1 MESTCTGAAE
11 YGAIIY
17 YSHLVPISISLLIGV
32 FALFR
37 SKFSMLSRVFAVFTL
52 FFCLWLAQDIIV
64 WIAQD
69 FDLITFTWASM
80 DYVNI
85 IFTLLAVYFF
95 SILVFGKDLENKWKI
110 LLFIVSLPAWWATI
124 SYQSVIS
131 FDQVNC
137 EAINNAVL
145 SNYKFAVEI
154 LAILYV
160 AVLGIFKLLKHSVV
174 KKKGIAIVSIALIL
188 FMGVFSI
195 TEYIASNTGYYEL
208 NLYGLFVLPLFL
220 FLITYSTTN
229 LSIFDFKQVGTQI
242 LSYVM
247 VILVGS
253 QFFFI
258 EGTSNQI
265 LTTITFILAL
275 SFGVLLVRDSKREIE
290 QRIKIEKLAK
300 DLAITNDR
308 LVDLNRQ
315 KSEFVSFATHQLRA
329 PITAM
334 RGYLSLIKEGDMG
347 EVPEKI
353 GNTLEVVSASVDN
366 LAVVVDD
373 YLNVSRIELRTMKFD
388 FAKSNVSELLNSVII
403 EMKQSIEK
411 AKLSLSVKV
420 NDGQNYF
427 ANMDVDKIRQVFTN
441 VIDNSIKYTKI
452 GGIDISLENKD
463 GKIYFTVKD
472 TGLGISKEEMP
483 KLFNKFTRANNASET
498 NIKGTGLGLYIAK
511 EILLAHH
518 GKIWAESEGEGKG
531 SQFVVEIPESK

>member
-1 MESTCTGAAE
+1 M
-11 YGAIIY
+11 
-17 YSHLVPISISLLIGV
+17 
-32 FALFR
+32 
-37 SKFSMLSRVFAVFTL
+37 FTV
-52 FFCLWLAQDIIV
+52 FFCLWLVQDIVV
-64 WIAQD
+64 WVAQD
-69 FDLITFTWASM
+69 FDLITFVWASM

-95 SILVFGKDLENKWKI
+95 SILVIGKDLARRWKI
-110 LLFIVSLPAWWATI
+110 ILFIISLPAWWATI
-124 SYQSVIS
+124 TYQSVIS

-137 EAINNAVL
+137 EAINNTIL

-154 LAILYV
+154 LAILYF
-160 AVLGIFKLLKHSVV
+160 AIFGIYKLLKGSVI
-174 KKKGIAIVSIALIL
+174 KKKGVAIVSIALIL
-188 FMGVFSI
+188 FLGIFSV

-229 LSIFDFKQVGTQI
+229 LSLFDFKQVGTQI

-347 EVPEKI
+347 EVSQKV
-353 GNTLEVVSASVDN
+353 GDTLGVVSASVDN

-373 YLNVSRIELRTMKFD
+373 YLNVSRIELGTMKFD
-388 FAKSNVSELLNSVII
+388 FAKSDLSELLNSVII
-403 EMKQSIEK
+403 EMKQSVEK
-411 AKLSLSVKV
+411 AGLTLGV
-420 NDGQNYF
+420 NIEAGQNYF
-427 ANMDVDKIRQVFTN
+427 ANIDVDKIRQVFMN
-441 VIDNSIKYTKI
+441 VIDNSVKYTKS
-452 GGIDISLENKD
+452 GGIEVSLINLA
-463 GKIYFTVKD
+463 GKIRFIVKD

-483 KLFNKFTRANNASET
+483 KLFNKFSRANNASET

-511 EILLAHH
+511 EILLSHH

-531 SQFVVEIPESK
+531 STFIVEIPEVK